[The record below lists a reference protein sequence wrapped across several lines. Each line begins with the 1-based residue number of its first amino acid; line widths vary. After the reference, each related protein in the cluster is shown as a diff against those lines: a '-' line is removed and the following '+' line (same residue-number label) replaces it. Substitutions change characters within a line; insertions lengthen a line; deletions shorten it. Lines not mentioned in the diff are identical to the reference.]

1 MGEHIWHLITRVHVT
16 KSTCYLL
23 FFRSEKILQRVVAT
37 IMTIYNNNNIMS
49 FLPFLTTFSCQFV
62 SPTTNF
68 PPISDSLRLQGW
80 LVESHILMLKGQSPL
95 EFHRPSGM
103 YPRGKICSCWHG
115 GFIPPVLHRTTFMLS
130 GSEVTGL
137 TLLTY
142 RN

>member
-16 KSTCYLL
+16 KSTYLL

-37 IMTIYNNNNIMS
+37 IMTIYNNTIMS
-49 FLPFLTTFSCQFV
+49 FLPFLMTFSYQFV

-68 PPISDSLRLQGW
+68 PPIPDSLRLQGW
-80 LVESHILMLKGQSPL
+80 LVESHVLMLKGQSPL

-103 YPRGKICSCWHG
+103 YPRGKIFSCWHG